1 MPVEAQWRRARS
13 TLSKR
18 DKWVLGSM
26 GTAAIAATI
35 VGFAFANGST
45 VRRDC
50 VVVNVPST
58 MGGAR
63 LQPCG
68 AAAGTFCREQ
78 GPLDLTIARAC
89 RRQGYTIT
97 TGR

>member
-1 MPVEAQWRRARS
+1 MPVEAQWRRTRS

-18 DKWVLGSM
+18 DKLVLGTM
-26 GTAAIAATI
+26 GAAAVAATI

-45 VRRDC
+45 VRANC

-63 LQPCG
+63 LQQCG

-78 GPLDLTIARAC
+78 GPLESRL
-89 RRQGYTIT
+89 
-97 TGR
+97 